1 MLFIRNTPKTKKKL
15 TIKAGK
21 AYKGGC
27 KGKKRSVAMC
37 RANKPNL
44 KDRSFD
50 GLRQIF
56 DIMNRS
62 KWVIKP

>member
-1 MLFIRNTPKTKKKL
+1 MPGIRNTPKTKRK
-15 TIKAGK
+15 TE
-21 AYKGGC
+21 YKGWESLYKVDAKEKEKC
-27 KGKKRSVAMC
+27 AMC
-37 RANKPNL
+37 RADNRNF